1 MNEKSRRLRIKVK
14 AKNSTCVF
22 FQTDD
27 TANHRE
33 IEPSFLNM
41 RTESILTS
49 LKVADIG
56 ILTKKYLLAP
66 TCDRV
71 SNFTLRI
78 FQAVINV

>member
-1 MNEKSRRLRIKVK
+1 MKKKESKAEKK
-14 AKNSTCVF
+14 STCVF
-22 FQTDD
+22 LQTDD

-56 ILTKKYLLAP
+56 ILTKN
-66 TCDRV
+66 TCWLQHV
-71 SNFTLRI
+71 TESQISL
-78 FQAVINV
+78 